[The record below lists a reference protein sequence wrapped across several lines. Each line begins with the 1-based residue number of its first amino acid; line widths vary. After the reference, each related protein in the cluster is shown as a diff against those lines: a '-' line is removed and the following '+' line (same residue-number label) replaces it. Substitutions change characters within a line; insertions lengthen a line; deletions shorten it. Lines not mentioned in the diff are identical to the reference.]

1 MRFGLTDEQRL
12 LDESV
17 RRFLAERLP
26 IARVR
31 ELRDA
36 GTHFDAGAW
45 KELAEL
51 GVVGC
56 LVPEEFGGAGLGV
69 LDAAVIATALGHGA
83 APLPFLGPCVMAPLL
98 LRELGSKTQQQRW
111 LPALAAGD
119 ARIAVA
125 AAERVER
132 RQDAGV
138 SCEAG
143 RLSGTA
149 LFVIDG
155 VGADA
160 FLVPAG
166 EDLWLVPATAPG
178 LEVTKL
184 PTLDAT
190 RSLAELRFRGVEPV
204 ERLGAAGAAGTALDR
219 AIDVARALLAA
230 DLLGCSDR
238 ALELAVAYAMQ
249 RRQFDRPIASFQA
262 VKHLCAEMA
271 AAIEPARSLVWYAAH
286 AFDALPGPMTSLAS
300 PEAKPRVGSPRAS
313 LAEEPPVLASL
324 AKAHLAEVATFV
336 VRTATE
342 VHGGIG
348 FTDACDLHF
357 WFKRAALGRQLF
369 GGPSLLRERAA
380 ALQGWTA

>member
-1 MRFGLTDEQRL
+1 MNFGLSDEQRL
-12 LDESV
+12 LDAGV

-26 IARVR
+26 ISRVR

-36 GTHFDAGAW
+36 GQRFDRDAW
-45 KELAEL
+45 KELAAL

-56 LVPEEFGGAGLGV
+56 LVPERFGGAGLGV

-98 LRELGSKTQQQRW
+98 LGELGSPEQQQSW
-111 LPALAAGD
+111 LPRLAAGEV
-119 ARIAVA
+119 RVAVA

-138 SCEAG
+138 RAESG
-143 RLSGTA
+143 RLSGVA
-149 LFVIDG
+149 LFVLDG

-166 EDLWLVPATAPG
+166 DDLWLVPASAPG
-178 LEVTKL
+178 LEVRPL

-190 RSLAELRFRGVEPV
+190 RALAELRFAAVEPA
-204 ERLGAAGAAGTALDR
+204 ERLGAARGAGAALDR

-230 DLLGCSDR
+230 DLLGCCDR
-238 ALELAVAYAMQ
+238 ALELAVAYAQQ
-249 RRQFDRPIASFQA
+249 RSQFGRPIASFQA

-271 AAIEPARSLVWYAAH
+271 AAIEPARALVWYAAH
-286 AFDALPGPMTSLAS
+286 AFDALPE
-300 PEAKPRVGSPRAS
+300 EAA
-313 LAEEPPVLASL
+313 LDASL
-324 AKAHLAEVATFV
+324 AKAHLAEVASFV

-348 FTDACDLHF
+348 FTDECDLHF
-357 WFKRAALGRQLF
+357 WFKRAALGRQLL
-369 GGPSLLRERAA
+369 GGPSRLRARAA
-380 ALQGWTA
+380 DLQGWGA

>member
-1 MRFGLTDEQRL
+1 MRFGLSDEQRL
-12 LDESV
+12 LDDSV

-36 GTHFDAGAW
+36 GGAFDATAW
-45 KELAEL
+45 KDLAAL
-51 GVVGC
+51 GAVGC
-56 LVPEEFGGAGLGV
+56 LVPEAFGGAGLGV
-69 LDAAVIATALGHGA
+69 FEAAVIATALGHGA

-98 LRELGSKTQQQRW
+98 LRELGSTDQQQRW

-119 ARIAVA
+119 ARVAVA

-132 RQDAGV
+132 RQDAGIRRDG
-138 SCEAG
+138 G

-166 EDLWLVPATAPG
+166 DDLWLVPASAPG
-178 LEVTKL
+178 LEVASL

-190 RSLAELRFRGVEPV
+190 RSLAELRFRSVEPA
-204 ERLGAAGAAGTALDR
+204 ERLGASGAAGPALER

-230 DLLGCSDR
+230 DLLGCCDR

-249 RRQFDRPIASFQA
+249 RRQFERPIASFQA

-271 AAIEPARSLVWYAAH
+271 AAVEPARSLVWYAAH
-286 AFDALPGPMTSLAS
+286 AFDAMPG
-300 PEAKPRVGSPRAS
+300 EAA
-313 LAEEPPVLASL
+313 LDAAL

-357 WFKRAALGRQLF
+357 WFKRAALGRQLL
-369 GGPSLLRERAA
+369 GGPALLRERAA
-380 ALQGWTA
+380 ALQGWST

>member
-1 MRFGLTDEQRL
+1 LRFGLSDEQRL
-12 LDESV
+12 LDDSV

-36 GTHFDAGAW
+36 GRHFDAGAW

-51 GVVGC
+51 GAVGC

-69 LDAAVIATALGHGA
+69 LEAAVIATALGHGA

-98 LRELGSKTQQQRW
+98 LRELGSKPQQQRW
-111 LPALAAGD
+111 LPALASGD

-125 AAERVER
+125 VAERVER

-138 SCEAG
+138 RCEAG

-155 VGADA
+155 PGADA
-160 FLVPAG
+160 FLVPTG
-166 EDLWLVPATAPG
+166 DDLWLVPAATPG
-178 LEVTKL
+178 LEVAPL

-190 RSLAELRFRGVEPV
+190 RSLAELRFGAVAPA
-204 ERLGAAGAAGTALDR
+204 ERLGAAGAAGAALER
-219 AIDVARALLAA
+219 AIDVARTLLAA

-249 RRQFDRPIASFQA
+249 RHQFERPIASFQA

-286 AFDALPGPMTSLAS
+286 AFDAMPD
-300 PEAKPRVGSPRAS
+300 EAA
-313 LAEEPPVLASL
+313 LDASL

-357 WFKRAALGRQLF
+357 WFKRAALGRQLL
-369 GGPSLLRERAA
+369 GGPGRLRERAA
-380 ALQGWTA
+380 ALQGWTT

>member
-1 MRFGLTDEQRL
+1 MDFGLSDEQKL
-12 LDESV
+12 LDDSV

-36 GTHFDAGAW
+36 GQAFDRDAW
-45 KELAEL
+45 KELAAL

-83 APLPFLGPCVMAPLL
+83 SPLPFLGPCVMAPLL
-98 LRELGSKTQQQRW
+98 LRALGSREQQQSW
-111 LPALAAGD
+111 LPRLAAGE
-119 ARIAVA
+119 ARVAVA
-125 AAERVER
+125 AAEQVER
-132 RQDAGV
+132 RQHAGVRQQAGRLAGV
-138 SCEAG
+138 S
-143 RLSGTA
+143 

-160 FLVPAG
+160 YLVPAEG
-166 EDLWLVPATAPG
+166 DLWLVPASAPG
-178 LEVTKL
+178 LEVL
-184 PTLDAT
+184 PLATLDAT
-190 RSLAELRFRGVEPV
+190 RALAELRLVGVEPA
-204 ERLGAAGAAGTALDR
+204 ERLGVAGGAAPALER
-219 AIDVARALLAA
+219 AIDVARALIAA
-230 DLLGCSDR
+230 DLLGCCDR

-249 RRQFDRPIASFQA
+249 RRQFERPIASFQA
-262 VKHLCAEMA
+262 VKHVCAEMA
-271 AAIEPARSLVWYAAH
+271 AAIEPARALVWYTAH
-286 AFDALPGPMTSLAS
+286 AFDASGP
-300 PEAKPRVGSPRAS
+300 PHAS
-313 LAEEPPVLASL
+313 LAEEPPVLAAL

-357 WFKRAALGRQLF
+357 WFKRAALGRQLL
-369 GGPSLLRERAA
+369 GGPARLRARAA
-380 ALQGWTA
+380 ELQGWTA

>member
-1 MRFGLTDEQRL
+1 MKFGLSDEQRL
-12 LDESV
+12 LDQSV
-17 RRFLAERLP
+17 RRFVAERLP

-36 GTHFDAGAW
+36 SAAQREPQANGASGAW

-69 LDAAVIATALGHGA
+69 FEAAVIATALGHGA

-98 LRELGSKTQQQRW
+98 LRELGSQAQQRRW
-111 LPALAAGD
+111 LPVLAAGA

-125 AAERVER
+125 AAERVTR

-138 SCEAG
+138 CCEAG
-143 RLSGTA
+143 KLSGTA

-160 FLVPAG
+160 FLVPTG
-166 EDLWLVPATAPG
+166 EDLWLVPAAAPG
-178 LEVTKL
+178 LEIVPL

-190 RSLAELRFRGVEPV
+190 RSLAELRFSAVAPA
-204 ERLGAAGAAGTALDR
+204 ERIGASGAAGPALDR
-219 AIDVARALLAA
+219 AIDVARVLLAA
-230 DLLGCSDR
+230 DLLGCCDR

-249 RRQFDRPIASFQA
+249 RRQFERPIASFQA

-271 AAIEPARSLVWYAAH
+271 AAIEPARSLVWYVAH
-286 AFDALPGPMTSLAS
+286 AFDALLE
-300 PEAKPRVGSPRAS
+300 EAA
-313 LAEEPPVLASL
+313 LDAAL

-357 WFKRAALGRQLF
+357 WFKRAALGRQLL

-380 ALQGWTA
+380 VLQGWAT

>member
-1 MRFGLTDEQRL
+1 VDFGLSDEQRL
-12 LDESV
+12 LDDSV

-36 GTHFDAGAW
+36 GGGFDRDAW
-45 KELAEL
+45 KELAAL

-83 APLPFLGPCVMAPLL
+83 SPLPFLGPCVMAPLL
-98 LRELGSKTQQQRW
+98 IRSLGSQEQQQSW
-111 LPALAAGD
+111 LPRLAAGE
-119 ARIAVA
+119 ARVAVA

-138 SCEAG
+138 RQQAG
-143 RLSGTA
+143 RLDGVS
-149 LFVIDG
+149 LFVVDG

-166 EDLWLVPATAPG
+166 DDLWWVPAGAQG
-178 LEVTKL
+178 LEVL
-184 PTLDAT
+184 PLATLDAT
-190 RSLAELRFRGVEPV
+190 RALAELRLAGVEAA
-204 ERLGAAGAAGTALDR
+204 ERLGPAAGAAPALER
-219 AIDVARALLAA
+219 AIDVARVLIAA
-230 DLLGCSDR
+230 DLLGCCDR

-249 RRQFDRPIASFQA
+249 RRQFERPIASFQA

-271 AAIEPARSLVWYAAH
+271 AAIEPARALVWYAAH
-286 AFDALPGPMTSLAS
+286 AFDALPG
-300 PEAKPRVGSPRAS
+300 EAA
-313 LAEEPPVLASL
+313 LDAAL

-357 WFKRAALGRQLF
+357 WFKRAALGRQLL
-369 GGPSLLRERAA
+369 GGPARLRARAA
-380 ALQGWTA
+380 ELQGWTA

>member
-1 MRFGLTDEQRL
+1 MDFGLSEEQRL
-12 LDESV
+12 LDDTV

-26 IARVR
+26 LARVR

-36 GTHFDAGAW
+36 GESFDAGAW

-56 LVPEEFGGAGLGV
+56 LVPEPFGGAGLGV

-83 APLPFLGPCVMAPLL
+83 SPLPFLGPCVLAPLL
-98 LRELGSKTQQQRW
+98 LRKLGSPGQQQAW
-111 LPALAAGD
+111 LPRLAAGE
-119 ARIAVA
+119 ARLAVA

-138 SCEAG
+138 REQAG
-143 RLSGTA
+143 RLDGTA
-149 LFVIDG
+149 LFVVDG
-155 VGADA
+155 LGADA
-160 FLVPAG
+160 FLVPCG
-166 EDLWLVPATAPG
+166 DELWLVPAGAPG
-178 LEVTKL
+178 LEARPL

-190 RSLAELRFRGVEPV
+190 RALAELRFAGVRPG
-204 ERLGAAGAAGTALDR
+204 ERVGPPGGAGAALDR
-219 AIDVARALLAA
+219 AIDAARVLIAA
-230 DLLGCSDR
+230 DLLGCCDR

-249 RRQFDRPIASFQA
+249 RRQFERPIASFQA

-271 AAIEPARSLVWYAAH
+271 AAIEPARALVWYAAH
-286 AFDALPGPMTSLAS
+286 AQDALPA
-300 PEAKPRVGSPRAS
+300 EAA
-313 LAEEPPVLASL
+313 LDAAL

-348 FTDACDLHF
+348 FTDACDLQF
-357 WFKRAALGRQLF
+357 WFKRAALGRQLL
-369 GGPSLLRERAA
+369 GGPALLRARAA
-380 ALQGWTA
+380 ALQGWAA

>member
-1 MRFGLTDEQRL
+1 VRFGLTDEQQL
-12 LDESV
+12 LDDSV
-17 RRFLAERLP
+17 RRFLSERLP
-26 IARVR
+26 ITRVR
-31 ELRDA
+31 ERRDA
-36 GTHFDAGAW
+36 AAGLDVDAW
-45 KELAEL
+45 KELAAL

-56 LVPEEFGGAGLGV
+56 LVPEQFGGAGLGL

-98 LRELGSKTQQQRW
+98 LRTLGSAAQQQRW
-111 LPALAAGD
+111 LPALASGE

-125 AAERVER
+125 AAERVQR

-138 SCEAG
+138 SFAAG
-143 RLSGTA
+143 RLSGSA

-155 VGADA
+155 LDADA
-160 FLVPAG
+160 FLVPTG
-166 EDLWLVPATAPG
+166 DDLWLVPASAPG
-178 LEVTKL
+178 LERLPL

-190 RSLAELRFRGVEPV
+190 RALAELRFHAVEPA
-204 ERLGAAGAAGTALDR
+204 EQLAAAGAAGAALDQ
-219 AIDVARALLAA
+219 AVDAARALLAA
-230 DLLGCSDR
+230 DLLGCCDR

-286 AFDALPGPMTSLAS
+286 AFDALPE
-300 PEAKPRVGSPRAS
+300 EAA
-313 LAEEPPVLASL
+313 LDAAL

-357 WFKRAALGRQLF
+357 WFKRAALDRQLL
-369 GGPSLLRERAA
+369 GGPALLRERAA
-380 ALQGWTA
+380 ALQGWAA

>member
-1 MRFGLTDEQRL
+1 VDFGLSDEQKL
-12 LDESV
+12 LDDSV

-36 GTHFDAGAW
+36 GQGFDADAW
-45 KELAEL
+45 KELAAL

-69 LDAAVIATALGHGA
+69 LDAAVISTALGHGA
-83 APLPFLGPCVMAPLL
+83 SPLPFLGPCVMAPLL
-98 LRELGSKTQQQRW
+98 LRALGSREQQQGW
-111 LPALAAGD
+111 LPRLAAGE
-119 ARIAVA
+119 ARLTVA

-138 SCEAG
+138 RARSG
-143 RLSGTA
+143 RLDGVA
-149 LFVIDG
+149 LFVVDG

-166 EDLWLVPATAPG
+166 DDLWLLPSGTPG
-178 LEVTKL
+178 LEVL
-184 PTLDAT
+184 PLATLDAT
-190 RSLAELRFRGVEPV
+190 RSLAELRLAAVEPA
-204 ERLGAAGAAGTALDR
+204 ERIGPAGGAGPALER
-219 AIDVARALLAA
+219 ALDVARVLIAA
-230 DLLGCSDR
+230 DLLGCCDR

-286 AFDALPGPMTSLAS
+286 AFDALPE
-300 PEAKPRVGSPRAS
+300 EAA
-313 LAEEPPVLASL
+313 LDAAL

-357 WFKRAALGRQLF
+357 WFKRAALGRQLL
-369 GGPSLLRERAA
+369 GGPARLRARAA
-380 ALQGWTA
+380 ELQGWTA

>member
-1 MRFGLTDEQRL
+1 MRFGLSDEQRL
-12 LDESV
+12 LDDSV

-36 GTHFDAGAW
+36 GIGFDAAVW
-45 KELAEL
+45 KELAQL
-51 GVVGC
+51 GAVGC

-69 LDAAVIATALGHGA
+69 FEAAVIATALGRGA

-98 LRELGSKTQQQRW
+98 LCALGSREQQQRW

-119 ARIAVA
+119 AQIAVA

-138 SCEAG
+138 RCEGG

-155 VGADA
+155 PGADA
-160 FLVPAG
+160 YFVPTG
-166 EDLWLVPATAPG
+166 EDLWLVPATTPG
-178 LEVTKL
+178 LEVVPL

-190 RSLAELRFRGVEPV
+190 RSLAELRFRAVAPS
-204 ERLGAAGAAGTALDR
+204 ERLGAAGAAGPALER
-219 AIDVARALLAA
+219 AIDVARVLLAA
-230 DLLGCSDR
+230 DLLGCCDR

-249 RRQFDRPIASFQA
+249 RRQFERPIASFQA

-286 AFDALPGPMTSLAS
+286 AFDENTDEAALD
-300 PEAKPRVGSPRAS
+300 AS
-313 LAEEPPVLASL
+313 LT
-324 AKAHLAEVATFV
+324 KAHLAEVATFV

-357 WFKRAALGRQLF
+357 WFKRVALGRQLL
-369 GGPSLLRERAA
+369 GGPARLRERAA
-380 ALQGWTA
+380 ALQGWAT

>member
-1 MRFGLTDEQRL
+1 MRFGLSDEQRL

-36 GTHFDAGAW
+36 SAARSEPPRGFASREASEVQGW
-45 KELAEL
+45 KELAQL

-69 LDAAVIATALGHGA
+69 FDAAVIATALGHAA
-83 APLPFLGPCVMAPLL
+83 APLPFLGPCVLAPLL
-98 LRELGSKTQQQRW
+98 LRALGSPAQQQRW
-111 LPALAAGD
+111 LPALAAGE
-119 ARIAVA
+119 AQLAVA

-132 RQDAGV
+132 RQDAGIA
-138 SCEAG
+138 SEGG

-155 VGADA
+155 PAADA
-160 FLVPAG
+160 FLIPAG
-166 EDLWLVPATAPG
+166 DDLWLVPAGAPG
-178 LEVTKL
+178 LEVRAL

-190 RSLAELRFRGVEPV
+190 RSLAELRLAGVEPSEQV
-204 ERLGAAGAAGTALDR
+204 GAPAAAGPALDH
-219 AIDVARALLAA
+219 AIDVARVLLAA
-230 DLLGCSDR
+230 DLLGCCDR
-238 ALELAVAYAMQ
+238 ALALAVAYAMQ

-286 AFDALPGPMTSLAS
+286 AFDGLPAEAALDA
-300 PEAKPRVGSPRAS
+300 A
-313 LAEEPPVLASL
+313 L
-324 AKAHLAEVATFV
+324 AKSHLADVATFV

-348 FTDACDLHF
+348 FTDACDLQF
-357 WFKRAALGRQLF
+357 WYKRAALGRQLL

-380 ALQGWTA
+380 ALQGWSA

>member
-12 LDESV
+12 LDASV

-31 ELRDA
+31 ELRDS
-36 GTHFDAGAW
+36 GGLFDAAAW
-45 KELAEL
+45 KDLAGL

-56 LVPEEFGGAGLGV
+56 LVPEVFGGAGLGV
-69 LDAAVIATALGHGA
+69 FEAALIATALGHGA

-98 LRELGSKTQQQRW
+98 LRELGSKPQQERW
-111 LPALAAGD
+111 LPALAAGE

-138 SCEAG
+138 AYEGG

-160 FLVPAG
+160 FLVPTG
-166 EDLWLVPATAPG
+166 DDLWLVPAAAPG
-178 LEVTKL
+178 LEVAPL

-190 RSLAELRFRGVEPV
+190 RSLAELRFIAVEPA
-204 ERLGAAGAAGTALDR
+204 ERLGAAGAAGAAVDR
-219 AIDVARALLAA
+219 AIDVARVLLAA

-286 AFDALPGPMTSLAS
+286 AADAMRD
-300 PEAKPRVGSPRAS
+300 EAA
-313 LAEEPPVLASL
+313 LDAAL
-324 AKAHLAEVATFV
+324 AKAHLAEVATSV

-348 FTDACDLHF
+348 FTDDCDLHF
-357 WFKRAALGRQLF
+357 WFKRAALGRQLL
-369 GGPSLLRERAA
+369 GGPARLRERAA
-380 ALQGWTA
+380 ALQGWP

>member
-1 MRFGLTDEQRL
+1 LRFGLSDEQRL
-12 LDESV
+12 LDASV

-26 IARVR
+26 VARVR
-31 ELRDA
+31 EQRDA
-36 GTHFDAGAW
+36 SAARSEPKANGVTTTGTHFDAGAW

-98 LRELGSKTQQQRW
+98 LRELGSKAQQQRW

-155 VGADA
+155 LGADA

-166 EDLWLVPATAPG
+166 DDLWLVPAAAPG
-178 LEVTKL
+178 LEVAEL

-190 RSLAELRFRGVEPV
+190 RSLAELRFSAVTPA
-204 ERLGAAGAAGTALDR
+204 ERLGAAGASGPALDR
-219 AIDVARALLAA
+219 AIDVARVLLAA
-230 DLLGCSDR
+230 DLLGCCDR

-249 RRQFDRPIASFQA
+249 RRQFERPIASFQA

-286 AFDALPGPMTSLAS
+286 AFDAMPD
-300 PEAKPRVGSPRAS
+300 EAA
-313 LAEEPPVLASL
+313 LDASL

-357 WFKRAALGRQLF
+357 WFKRAALGRQRL
-369 GGPSLLRERAA
+369 GGPSRLRERAA
-380 ALQGWTA
+380 ALQGWAT